1 MLQGKR
7 LSPLPQS
14 LHAALVDALG
24 SLADTT
30 PVAPP
35 AEVLAI
41 AGNPFSL
48 NIVSPSAA
56 TTATTSV
63 PPQLTAPVATP
74 AATIRQLQRADA
86 PPLDVFAAD
95 PFRCVRDASLASS
108 SAPAEGL
115 AASVNFVRGVP
126 DRECCAYYKLAFDL
140 PAQPGASA
148 GGQPGMCLIEISPE
162 YPVRPPQ
169 ILLTSRTTVL
179 NAGVQAQNVAQIDN
193 AKKALECEVN
203 AGCLSLISPDLPAL
217 SSHLPAFQS
226 AGAIVAAE
234 EALDATLTFQLGL
247 LLSLAAVNN
256 NASMSSA
263 VTATG
268 SVLQAQADLPSRKRG
283 RNRRAGA
290 IEGLYGRFFP
300 F

>member
-1 MLQGKR
+1 MQSMLQGKR
-7 LSPLPQS
+7 LSALPES
-14 LHAALVDALG
+14 LHPVLLDALG

-35 AEVLAI
+35 PEALVVV
-41 AGNPFSL
+41 GNPFSL
-48 NIVSPSAA
+48 SVSSLPTASA
-56 TTATTSV
+56 TASTPTSQ
-63 PPQLTAPVATP
+63 QLTGPVASP

-95 PFRCVRDASLASS
+95 PFRCVREASLAAS
-108 SAPAEGL
+108 SAPADGQT
-115 AASVNFVRGVP
+115 ASGVNFVRTVA
-126 DRECCAYYKLAFDL
+126 DREHCAYYKLAFDL
-140 PAQPGASA
+140 PPQPGAAS

-179 NAGVQAQNVAQIDN
+179 NAGVQVQNVAQIDN

-203 AGCLSLISPDLPAL
+203 AGCLSLIAPDLSSL
-217 SSHLPAFQS
+217 SAFQS
-226 AGAIVAAE
+226 ASAIAAVE
-234 EALDATLTFQLGL
+234 EALDATLTFQLSI

-256 NASMSSA
+256 NAAMASAITASSSA
-263 VTATG
+263 AH
-268 SVLQAQADLPSRKRG
+268 QADMPSRKRG

-290 IEGLYGRFFP
+290 IEGLYGRLP